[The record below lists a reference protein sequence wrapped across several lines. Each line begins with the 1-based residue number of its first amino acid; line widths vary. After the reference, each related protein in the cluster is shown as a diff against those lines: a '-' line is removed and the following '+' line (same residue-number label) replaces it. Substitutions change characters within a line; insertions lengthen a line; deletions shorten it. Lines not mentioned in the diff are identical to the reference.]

1 MSGFYR
7 DRANAMADTTLVPD
21 RQSEWATKMR
31 TAGVMYFIGGS
42 ISGAAV
48 NTLSIPMVLTPYL
61 STHTDYLNATMTS
74 LKTWKDSWQHYN
86 VLRDMD
92 KMKNPDPETVARLDA
107 AGIGKEMRAAIVAAA
122 DHIFDTEIHMML
134 GISQGSLYSRSRNVQ
149 RAAEVWMTPFRV
161 AEQTNRL
168 ASFMAAYRIATT
180 GGGVRQADGTFK
192 KLSGQELFRF
202 ASETVDQTQNNYNVN
217 NRPGIMNNPLGALM
231 FQFKSFPLFIIE
243 AAALMYK
250 VSPKSAVYMLLG
262 LTAMAGVQG
271 LPFAEEILNLV
282 DVISQ
287 QLFNS
292 PFNSRRAMR
301 NAIKSASDA
310 IGAADLSDAVMRGV
324 VNEITGIGVA
334 TRVSS
339 GFIPGTRIGAADAD
353 KGRVL
358 AEIAGAPFSML
369 HDALSN
375 AVPLVSAATGGDWR
389 RAADALRAGGPI
401 AARNLVKGAKQ
412 LSTGYAS
419 DSRGRDRKSVV

>member
-1 MSGFYR
+1 MTNADSLVSTQMMRREGLAGFSRDSMRVLHEFGVNTTSEIAYARFAPVLDAALDGAEVAADIDAVTSEPVITVGESFGRREDGVPHNLWEQDGPMSGFYR

-61 STHTDYLNATMTS
+61 PTHTDYLNATMTS
-74 LKTWKDSWQHYN
+74 LKTRKDSWQHYN

-92 KMKNPDPETVARLDA
+92 KMKNPRPRDGGPAGRRRHRQGDARRHRR
-107 AGIGKEMRAAIVAAA
+107 GGRSY
-122 DHIFDTEIHMML
+122 FDTEIPHDARHL
-134 GISQGSLYSRSRNVQ
+134 AGLLYSQSRNVQ

-202 ASETVDQTQNNYNVN
+202 ANETVDQTQNNYNVN
-217 NRPGIMNNPLGALM
+217 NRPGIMNNPLSALM

-250 VSPKSAVYMLLG
+250 VS
-262 LTAMAGVQG
+262 
-271 LPFAEEILNLV
+271 
-282 DVISQ
+282 
-287 QLFNS
+287 
-292 PFNSRRAMR
+292 RRAPC
-301 NAIKSASDA
+301 
-310 IGAADLSDAVMRGV
+310 
-324 VNEITGIGVA
+324 TCC
-334 TRVSS
+334 S
-339 GFIPGTRIGAADAD
+339 G
-353 KGRVL
+353 
-358 AEIAGAPFSML
+358 
-369 HDALSN
+369 
-375 AVPLVSAATGGDWR
+375 
-389 RAADALRAGGPI
+389 
-401 AARNLVKGAKQ
+401 
-412 LSTGYAS
+412 
-419 DSRGRDRKSVV
+419 